1 MRRSRAAGSCG
12 GRDSPTW
19 ARRARAGRDPLLP
32 RRRDESATRSARCN
46 AERTASRADFR
57 IARPESGRPAQED
70 CRRPHL
76 WGVFA
81 GAEIRHAFAVRDLP
95 GLGGQRR
102 VSIALALLCA
112 VFTVTFAAIV
122 AVDEGASAVSCA
134 AWASPRGSDANPGTR
149 ARPYRRVGRLA
160 ASLKPGQR
168 GCLEPGATFD
178 ERIVLNVSGAPHA
191 PVTIASGPGP
201 RAILAQGIELASS
214 ARYVHLESLTARAR
228 KGTPSEVATVVLR
241 GYAVY
246 IERERCDRRLGRR
259 RPAHLHPARSRRRG
273 GHRAQHHP
281 PLRGG
286 PELRVGDHRQHL
298 RQRPHHRQH
307 GVRQPGGRRRARS
320 ERSALSHHAKPPRRE
335 RGRHVFGGAAK
346 YASRDNRITRNV
358 VTESRRFAVHGSY
371 KQGAPVGSGNLV
383 LDNCVWRTARMGG
396 DGYTA
401 ARNRVV
407 DPRVVP
413 VARGYRLAP
422 GSPCTRYHAGA

>member
-1 MRRSRAAGSCG
+1 M
-12 GRDSPTW
+12 
-19 ARRARAGRDPLLP
+19 
-32 RRRDESATRSARCN
+32 
-46 AERTASRADFR
+46 
-57 IARPESGRPAQED
+57 RPAQED
-70 CRRPHL
+70 CKRPHL

-81 GAEIRHAFAVRDLP
+81 GAEMRHSFAVRDLP

-102 VSIALALLCA
+102 VPIALALLCA
-112 VFTVTFAAIV
+112 VFTVTLGAIV
-122 AVDEGASAVSCA
+122 AVGSGESAVSCA
-134 AWASPRGSDANPGTR
+134 AWASPRGSDKNPGTR

-178 ERIVLNVSGAPHA
+178 ERIVLQVSGAPHA

-214 ARYVHLESLTARAR
+214 ARYVHLESLTAHAR

-246 IERERCDRRLGRR
+246 MSGSDVTAGSGVDVPRTCILLDHAGGAVIERNTIHHCGVGQNY
-259 RPAHLHPARSRRRG
+259 ASGITANISVNARITDNTVYANPG
-273 GHRAQHHP
+273 DGLALAPNAQRS
-281 PLRGG
+281 LITRNLLV
-286 PELRVGDHRQHL
+286 ENEA
-298 RQRPHHRQH
+298 
-307 GVRQPGGRRRARS
+307 GVY
-320 ERSALSHHAKPPRRE
+320 
-335 RGRHVFGGAAK
+335 FGGAAK

-396 DGYTA
+396 NGYTA

-413 VARGYRLAP
+413 VASGYRLAP
-422 GSPCTRYHAGA
+422 GSPCERYHAGG